1 MLLSQRM
8 KRFKPSA
15 LIIVLI
21 LLVIV
26 SDILCMLIRQ
36 SYNDKEYGVMTIF
49 IFIFI
54 GVVLCSFKLAIIVS
68 NQI

>member
-1 MLLSQRM
+1 M

-36 SYNDKEYGVMTIF
+36 SYNDKEYSVMAMF
-49 IFIFI
+49 IFILI
-54 GVVLCSFKLAIIVS
+54 GIVLSWFKLAIIVS
-68 NQI
+68 NLI